1 MKNQEGLLAG
11 LIAGTSVDTALGSSF
26 LQKQGWEVESFAISR
41 SPQEQNNLQQNH
53 VEKLQSVCLE
63 EMMRMQDKGVK
74 FILIYC
80 SSLSSV
86 LDMASF
92 REILKTPI
100 YTPLNYYSNIAN
112 SFNQFGVI
120 AANAIGLNGFESAIA
135 KENERAEIV
144 GMHNI
149 NIVREIENAI
159 NPKKI
164 VDDFELYEFIKM
176 AEKQNCECIVLAC
189 THFTYIKPALVVLTQ
204 LPVLD
209 IDSGL
214 LRLIK
219 SKNASYNK
227 PGT

>member
-1 MKNQEGLLAG
+1 MKNQENLLAG
-11 LIAGTSVDTALGSSF
+11 LIAGTSVDTALGSNF

-41 SPQEQNNLQQNH
+41 SAQEQNNLQQNYA
-53 VEKLQSVCLE
+53 EKLQSVCLQ
-63 EMMRMQDKGVK
+63 EMIRMQAMGVK

-86 LDMASF
+86 LNINSF
-92 REILKTPI
+92 HEILKIPI
-100 YTPLNYYSNIAN
+100 YTPLNYYSTIAN
-112 SFNQFGVI
+112 NYKQFGVI
-120 AANAIGLNGFESAIA
+120 AANAIGLNGFERLIS

-149 NIVREIENAI
+149 NIVREIERGKD
-159 NPKKI
+159 PKEI
-164 VDDFELYEFIKM
+164 VDNNVLFKFIQRT
-176 AEKQNCECIVLAC
+176 EKQNCECIVLAC
-189 THFTYIKPALVVLTQ
+189 THFTYIKSALVVLTQ

-214 LRLIK
+214 LSLIK
-219 SKNASYNK
+219 SKNAFYSK